1 MTRGRL
7 LSRVLVTALVA
18 LVICGV
24 VWRRVLQRLPRT
36 SLASGAGVARVARA
50 EAPLEGPPP
59 TPSPGRLSDLGPRLI
74 SNRTSTPVLVMG
86 QGLAAG
92 DRLVIGSPANL
103 EVKLAQSDG
112 SHAWARIPP
121 IDLPADRSEADLQVS
136 LKLADG
142 TAGLGQARL
151 TVVNDR
157 HFPDPIGVAYADY
170 WACAISATTDGMTCA
185 SGRTVKPI
193 GLGDG
198 PSAITSTGSAFLVGY
213 DFTPGLWLIAPP
225 QFGITRL
232 PGPAGVT
239 GLAYDARK
247 NRVYAAEHITN
258 TVQAIDLDDGARVLW
273 TSAVNPG
280 PGRIALAGDLVAVAG
295 KQSGE
300 VQLLKADD
308 GSLVASLSPGPG
320 TPIVGGHTAKYSRYI
335 MGGLPVRDLA
345 YSNKLGL
352 LFVASSGPNIGPNPD
367 RMEVSTNG
375 GITVIDPRKAEVR
388 YHLGFDQG
396 VTESLALDDERA
408 LLYASDVAL
417 GVIRVLD
424 LKRLAAGPKG
434 AERALLS
441 TVAIPP
447 PEGFVEI
454 RPADELG
461 RSGRHPPRAGVEL
474 HSGPKALAFGAP
486 KPGEP
491 KRGPA
496 ELFAI
501 DRLSGTLARFDISA
515 RGKAVLKGQL
525 PVFDMLTQP
534 ERRTGEVIYY
544 SDVGLTGMS
553 CDACHVDGHV
563 GDLLFSKSRPIRLYR
578 ATSIRGSRDTP
589 PYFIPMSQEDLAGT
603 ASFVGSRNRYQNPAM
618 SDSEIKALAL
628 FSSEIPTPPN
638 PFVEADGSLPAS
650 LRLPDGD
657 RGDPRTGSAVFFG
670 KARCQSCHP
679 GPLFTT
685 DQSPTTRG
693 RYVPVGTPDRFPLR
707 TEMQD
712 RVSPSFPAQ
721 SLNGI
726 WDLFPLLTSG
736 TAGFGLKDDK
746 LFVETRFP
754 LRAVL
759 DHRGPVPH
767 GLMGELSDVEKNDLL
782 AFLMTL

>member
-1 MTRGRL
+1 MKRGRL
-7 LSRVLVTALVA
+7 LARLLVAALVG
-18 LVICGV
+18 LVVCGL
-24 VWRRVLQRLPRT
+24 VWRRVLQRLPR
-36 SLASGAGVARVARA
+36 AGLTPVARA
-50 EAPLEGPPP
+50 TRSLG
-59 TPSPGRLSDLGPRLI
+59 TVPSDARLSDIGPRLI

-112 SHAWARIPP
+112 AHAWARIPP
-121 IDLPADRSEADLQVS
+121 IDLPADRSEADVPVT
-136 LKLADG
+136 LKNADG

-151 TVVNDR
+151 TVVNDK
-157 HFPDPIGVAYADY
+157 HFPDPVGLAYAGY

-185 SGRTVKPI
+185 AGRTVKPI

-198 PSAITSTGSAFLVGY
+198 PSAITSTGPAFLVGY
-213 DFTPGLWLIAPP
+213 DFTPGLWLVAPP
-225 QFGITRL
+225 TFAITRL

-239 GLAYDARK
+239 GLAYDART

-258 TVQAIDLDDGARVLW
+258 TVQAIDLDNGGKLLW
-273 TSAVNPG
+273 TAPVNPG
-280 PGRIALAGDLVAVAG
+280 PGRIALAGDLLAVAG

-320 TPIVGGHTAKYSRYI
+320 TPIVGGHTAKYSKYI

-345 YSNKLGL
+345 YSDKLGL

-367 RMEVSTNG
+367 RMEVSMNG

-396 VTESLALDDERA
+396 VTESLALDDDRG

-417 GVIRVLD
+417 GVVRVLD

-441 TVAIPP
+441 TTAIPP

-461 RSGRHPPRAGVEL
+461 HSGGHPPRAGVEL
-474 HSGPKALAFGAP
+474 HSGPKALAFGAS
-486 KPGEP
+486 KPGDA
-491 KRGPA
+491 KRGPT

-515 RGKAVLKGQL
+515 RGKAVLKSQL
-525 PVFDMLTQP
+525 PLFDMLTQP
-534 ERRTGEVIYY
+534 ERRKGEVIYY

-563 GDLLFSKSRPIRLYR
+563 GGLLYSKTRPIRLYR
-578 ATSIRGSRDTP
+578 STSIRGSRDTP
-589 PYFIPMSQEDLAGT
+589 PYFIPMSQEDLTGT
-603 ASFVGSRNRYQNPAM
+603 AAFVGSRNRYQNPAM
-618 SDSEIKALAL
+618 NDSEVKALAL
-628 FSSEIPTPPN
+628 FASEIPTPPN

-650 LRLPDGD
+650 LKLPDGD
-657 RGDPRTGSAVFFG
+657 RGDPRAGTEVFFG

-679 GPLFTT
+679 GPLFTS

-721 SLNGI
+721 SLSGI

-736 TAGFGLKDDK
+736 TAGFGVKDDK

-759 DHRGPVPH
+759 DHRGPIPH